1 MSGKSLSRLLLS
13 FLPESVSGAPQYVE
27 DTRGVQ
33 SADFVCLLR
42 QTCDQKYSFFSLLA
56 QNLCCWRCQVL
67 SACCDLTLQQ
77 SKMKMLDLKLRFKDK
92 SETFLLF

>member
-42 QTCDQKYSFFSLLA
+42 QTCDQKFSFFFSF
-56 QNLCCWRCQVL
+56 
-67 SACCDLTLQQ
+67 SA
-77 SKMKMLDLKLRFKDK
+77 
-92 SETFLLF
+92 ETFVVGDARFYLHAVT